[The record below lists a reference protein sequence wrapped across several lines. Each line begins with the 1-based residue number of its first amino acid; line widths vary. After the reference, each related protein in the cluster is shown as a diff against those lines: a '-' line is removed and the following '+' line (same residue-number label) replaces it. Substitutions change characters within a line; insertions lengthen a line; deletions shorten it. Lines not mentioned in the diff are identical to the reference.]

1 MVGWD
6 GIEPPG
12 PGFSVPPT
20 AWRMPGKYQTYRASF
35 LRADLLE
42 RAPKGLNPPP
52 MVTNWWQSGSVN
64 SYARR
69 CTGGSSGQISRTCAA
84 WRRTRDSPWS
94 SPSGLR

>member
-64 SYARR
+64 SIAPREA
-69 CTGGSSGQISRTCAA
+69 GSDSRPTDLSGMTTTQV
-84 WRRTRDSPWS
+84 P
-94 SPSGLR
+94 LRPKLVW